1 LPEAP
6 QKPSP
11 PGRGQGEGGAS
22 GPNPHP
28 NPLPKGEGEARR
40 IDWPGLLLLAP
51 ALLLLVW
58 LFLVP
63 AAWSVAGAFE
73 GKDGWT
79 LDNFAR
85 ASSVYWP
92 DIWFT
97 TWIVSAAVLI
107 TAVLAIAIG
116 GYLTLGGSRV
126 AVQALAWL
134 YRWPLFVP
142 MVCAAQMM
150 RSFLARNGML
160 NNTLVAAGAITPA
173 QATSLLDWRGILIT
187 FVWKQLPFVTLMT
200 AGAMAALDRSLIEAA
215 RDLGA
220 SRLRVLVEIIVP
232 LVRGPL
238 LVASVLTFVTLMSVL
253 SVPVMLT
260 ADTPTMITVDM
271 AYRINTFGD
280 YGTADALGVI
290 SYGLTMVAAWIYL
303 RDAARQREA
312 FR

>member
-1 LPEAP
+1 MRAVQAAQTLTPTLSRREREKRAASIGP
-6 QKPSP
+6 ACSCSPPPCSSSSGSSSSPP
-11 PGRGQGEGGAS
+11 PGRSRARS
-22 GPNPHP
+22 RARTAGP
-28 NPLPKGEGEARR
+28 
-40 IDWPGLLLLAP
+40 
-51 ALLLLVW
+51 
-58 LFLVP
+58 
-63 AAWSVAGAFE
+63 
-73 GKDGWT
+73 

-173 QATSLLDWRGILIT
+173 QAVSLLDWRGILIT

-220 SRLRVLVEIIVP
+220 SRLRVLFEIIAP
-232 LVRGPL
+232 ARARPAPGRLR
-238 LVASVLTFVTLMSVL
+238 
-253 SVPVMLT
+253 
-260 ADTPTMITVDM
+260 AD
-271 AYRINTFGD
+271 
-280 YGTADALGVI
+280 
-290 SYGLTMVAAWIYL
+290 L
-303 RDAARQREA
+303 RDADVGPVRAGHADRGHARP
-312 FR
+312 

>member
-1 LPEAP
+1 MTV
-6 QKPSP
+6 
-11 PGRGQGEGGAS
+11 
-22 GPNPHP
+22 
-28 NPLPKGEGEARR
+28 R
-40 IDWPGLLLLAP
+40 IDWWALALLAPAFLLLLA
-51 ALLLLVW
+51 
-58 LFLVP
+58 LFVIP
-63 AAWSVAGAFE
+63 AAWSVLGAFQSPS
-73 GKDGWT
+73 GPT
-79 LDNFAR
+79 LLHFQTAFGT
-85 ASSVYWP
+85 YWR

-97 TWIVSAAVLI
+97 LWLTTAAVLI
-107 TAVLAIAIG
+107 IALLAILIG
-116 GYLTLGGSRV
+116 GYLTLGSSGP
-126 AVQALAWL
+126 AVRILAWL

-160 NNTLVAAGAITPA
+160 NNTLVASGLLPQSAAA
-173 QATSLLDWRGILIT
+173 SMLDWRGILIT

-220 SRLRVLVEIIVP
+220 SRLRVLAGIVVP
-232 LVRGPL
+232 LVRAPL
-238 LVASVLTFVTLMSVL
+238 LVACVLTFVTLTSVL
-253 SVPVMLT
+253 SVPIMLT

-290 SYGLTMVAAWIYL
+290 SYGLTMLAAWIYL
-303 RDAARQREA
+303 RDAARQRDV

>member
-1 LPEAP
+1 V
-6 QKPSP
+6 S
-11 PGRGQGEGGAS
+11 
-22 GPNPHP
+22 
-28 NPLPKGEGEARR
+28 RR
-40 IDWPGLLLLAP
+40 VDAWGLALLAP
-51 ALLLLVW
+51 AFLLLFG
-58 LFLVP
+58 LFVVP
-63 AAWSVAGAFE
+63 AAWSVLGAFAA
-73 GKDGWT
+73 KDGGPT
-79 LDNFAR
+79 LEHFAR
-85 ASSVYWP
+85 AFGTYGS

-97 TWIVSAAVLI
+97 VWLVLASVLATAGLAVL
-107 TAVLAIAIG
+107 IG
-116 GYLTLGGSRV
+116 GYLTLGSNRTAV
-126 AVQALAWL
+126 AVLAWL

-160 NNTLVAAGAITPA
+160 NNTLIASGVLTPAGAG
-173 QATSLLDWRGILIT
+173 SMLDWRGILIT
-187 FVWKQLPFVTLMT
+187 FIWKQLPFVTLMT

-220 SRLRVLVEIIVP
+220 SRLRVLFGIILP

-238 LVASVLTFVTLMSVL
+238 LVACVLTFVTLMSVL

-260 ADTPTMITVDM
+260 ADSPTMITVDM
-271 AYRINTFGD
+271 AYRITTFGD

>member
-1 LPEAP
+1 V
-6 QKPSP
+6 
-11 PGRGQGEGGAS
+11 
-22 GPNPHP
+22 
-28 NPLPKGEGEARR
+28 
-40 IDWPGLLLLAP
+40 DWWALFLLAP
-51 ALLLLVW
+51 ALSLLVW
-58 LFLVP
+58 LFIIP
-63 AAWSVAGAFE
+63 AAWSVAGAFPLE
-73 GKDGWT
+73 
-79 LDNFAR
+79 NFER
-85 ASSVYWP
+85 AFALYWP

-97 TWIVSAAVLI
+97 AWMVTASVLVI
-107 TAVLAIAIG
+107 AVLAVAIG
-116 GYLTLGGSRV
+116 GYLTLGASPAAVRV
-126 AVQALAWL
+126 LAWL

-173 QATSLLDWRGILIT
+173 QAASLLDWRGILIT

-238 LVASVLTFVTLMSVL
+238 LVACVLTFVTLMSVL

-271 AYRINTFGD
+271 AYRITTFGD

-290 SYGLTMVAAWIYL
+290 SYVLTMAAAWFYL
-303 RDAARQREA
+303 RDAARQRRKA

>member
-1 LPEAP
+1 MEVGPADLP
-6 QKPSP
+6 S
-11 PGRGQGEGGAS
+11 
-22 GPNPHP
+22 P
-28 NPLPKGEGEARR
+28 NPLPKGEGFV
-40 IDWPGLLLLAP
+40 DWWGLALLAP
-51 ALLLLVW
+51 AFLLLFA
-58 LFLVP
+58 LFVVP
-63 AAWSVAGAFE
+63 GAWSVIGAFAAS
-73 GKDGWT
+73 DGSPT
-79 LDNFAR
+79 LEHFAR
-85 ASSVYWP
+85 AFGVYWR

-97 TWIVSAAVLI
+97 IWIVTAAVLI
-107 TAVLAIAIG
+107 VAVLAVLIG
-116 GYLTLGGSRV
+116 GYLTLGGSPV
-126 AVQALAWL
+126 AVQVLAWL

-160 NNTLVAAGAITPA
+160 NNTLVATGVITPA
-173 QATSLLDWRGILIT
+173 SAASLLDWRGILIT
-187 FVWKQLPFVTLMT
+187 FVWKQLPFVALMT

-220 SRLRVLVEIIVP
+220 SRLRVLFGIIVP
-232 LVRGPL
+232 LVRAPL
-238 LVASVLTFVTLMSVL
+238 LVACVLTFVTLMSVL

-303 RDAARQREA
+303 RDAARQPQGLR
-312 FR
+312 